1 MNNSTIFI
9 IETILALFIC
19 WNLRIKIKNIIIDSI
34 RQIQLRNYLAG
45 NERRKL
51 ASQNSNSSLLIDHS
65 NDQLIKDA
73 YKCLSKALITHNKG
87 KITIVIPTKNYPE
100 LQGYIKNKIDNYL
113 IDWLE
118 INYPNRH
125 WNKADLQ
132 SKTIFGWNYLIKEK

>member
-1 MNNSTIFI
+1 MNNH
-9 IETILALFIC
+9 TILVIEIMLGLFIC
-19 WNLRIKIKNIIIDSI
+19 WQLREKIKLIILDMI
-34 RQIQLRNYLAG
+34 RQIQLRNYLSG

-51 ASQNSNSSLLIDHS
+51 SSQNSNSSLLIDHS

-73 YKCLSKALITHNKG
+73 YKCLSKASITHNKG

>member
-1 MNNSTIFI
+1 MNNHTIFT
-9 IETILALFIC
+9 IEVMLALFII
-19 WNLRIKIKNIIIDSI
+19 WNFRVQIKDIILDIIK
-34 RQIQLRNYLAG
+34 QIQLRNYLAG

-51 ASQNSNSSLLIDHS
+51 ATQNNNSSLLVDHS
-65 NDQLIKDA
+65 NDQLINDA
-73 YKCLSKALITHNKG
+73 YKCLSKAYITRNKG
-87 KITIVIPTKNYPE
+87 KITIRIPTKNYPE

>member
-73 YKCLSKALITHNKG
+73 YKRLSKALITHNKG
-87 KITIVIPTKNYPE
+87 EITIVLPTKNFPE
-100 LQGYIKNKIDNYL
+100 LQG
-113 IDWLE
+113 
-118 INYPNRH
+118 
-125 WNKADLQ
+125 
-132 SKTIFGWNYLIKEK
+132 